1 VEGIKSLHSF
11 IPLGGNT
18 ILANALSCYCA
29 PCSRAEYDICDTR
42 NIRPKSRRL
51 TITVN
56 NHQTGETLRSL
67 RSLCQRGFDL
77 LRGSKKGDLFAL
89 YVSSGDRGKAGLG
102 NGQVT
107 ANGRFIL
114 AELADEKIGSWRG
127 SMLRGRVDV
136 KWFLTDEKEMETA
149 YVFED
154 KAECDL
160 LGRNRDGNVL
170 VPYCKCGPEGPRP
183 DCRKKHY
190 EELSI
195 HCVLQPGKL
204 VIRQDYTVKENRRGG
219 VGGTQRTFKLTPQGL
234 ANIIKGVEQDENEHR
249 HFLNCGV

>member
-1 VEGIKSLHSF
+1 MEGIKSLHSF

-29 PCSRAEYDICDTR
+29 PCFRAEYDLCETR
-42 NIRPKSRRL
+42 HIRPKSRRL
-51 TITVN
+51 SIMVN

-77 LRGSKKGDLFAL
+77 LRGAKKGDLFAL

-107 ANGRFIL
+107 ATGRFIL
-114 AELADEKIGSWRG
+114 AELADEKVGSWRG
-127 SMLRGRVDV
+127 SMLRGKVDV
-136 KWFLTDEKEMETA
+136 KWFLTDEIEEESA

-160 LGRNRDGNVL
+160 LGRDRDGSNVL

-190 EELSI
+190 EEFSVQ
-195 HCVLQPGKL
+195 CVLQPGKL
-204 VIRQDYTVKENRRGG
+204 MNRQDYTLKENRRGG
-219 VGGTQRTFKLTPQGL
+219 VGGTRRMIKLTPQGL
-234 ANIIKGVEQDENEHR
+234 AKITEGVQKDENEHR
-249 HFLNCGV
+249 HFLNCS